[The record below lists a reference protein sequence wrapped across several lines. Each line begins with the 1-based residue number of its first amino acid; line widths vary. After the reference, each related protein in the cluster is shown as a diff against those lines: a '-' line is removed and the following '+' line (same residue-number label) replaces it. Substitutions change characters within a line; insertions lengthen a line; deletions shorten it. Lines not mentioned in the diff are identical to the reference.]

1 MAGIWPDDIRCVVLL
16 TFDLDGVSAIL
27 NRTPEAA
34 KRPAVLSR
42 AEFGP
47 QVGVHRIL
55 DLLDKYSI
63 PASFF
68 VPGHTAERYE
78 DVVREMVRRGHEVGH
93 HGYMHEPPASLE
105 PQEEA
110 EILDKGSAIL
120 EGITGERPLGYRAP
134 SFDMSERTLDLIAE
148 REFVYDTSL
157 MANDSP
163 YFIDTSSGRLVELP
177 VDWALDDFNYYAFSR
192 GAGSMNT
199 PQDVYKAWEWE
210 FDGVY
215 EYGSALNLTMHP
227 QVTGRLAKLM
237 VLERFIQYVRAHA
250 DAEFMRCIDVARS
263 WTDDGMRPETPG

>member
-120 EGITGERPLGYRAP
+120 EGITGESPLGYRAP
-134 SFDMSERTLDLIAE
+134 SFDMSERTLDLFGE
-148 REFVYDTSL
+148 RDFV
-157 MANDSP
+157 
-163 YFIDTSSGRLVELP
+163 
-177 VDWALDDFNYYAFSR
+177 
-192 GAGSMNT
+192 
-199 PQDVYKAWEWE
+199 
-210 FDGVY
+210 
-215 EYGSALNLTMHP
+215 
-227 QVTGRLAKLM
+227 
-237 VLERFIQYVRAHA
+237 
-250 DAEFMRCIDVARS
+250 
-263 WTDDGMRPETPG
+263 

>member
-55 DLLDKYSI
+55 DLLDKYSV

-78 DVVREMVRRGHEVGH
+78 DVVREMVRRGHEVAH

-110 EILDKGSAIL
+110 DILDKGTAIL
-120 EGITGERPLGYRAP
+120 EGITGERPLGYRTP
-134 SFDMSERTLDLIAE
+134 FFDMSERTLDLIAE

-157 MANDSP
+157 MAHDSP
-163 YFIDTSSGRLVELP
+163 YFVDTSSGRLVELP
-177 VDWALDDFNYYAFSR
+177 VDWALDDFNYYAFNR

-250 DAEFMRCIDVARS
+250 DVELMRCIDVARS
-263 WTDDGMRPETPG
+263 WTDDGMRPHKPG